1 MRTLTGSTLAE
12 TLVMMIVAGVVFLSV
27 MDGLTLF
34 TRLQTQRTAA
44 LVENGRAA
52 EGYYRLENL
61 IADADSICDEAG
73 GLVLFR
79 SGQQG
84 LLAIRDSILLYVAA
98 DYRDTLFRTAEN
110 LSRFKGESGQPDT
123 VSVGVRMGKT
133 ELTIRV
139 AARPGREENYRMEL
153 NRIEEGYGYDE

>member
-12 TLVMMIVAGVVFLSV
+12 TLVMMIVAGVIFLSV

-34 TRLQTQRTAA
+34 TRLQTQRAAA

-84 LLAIRDSILLYVAA
+84 LLAIRDSILLYIAA

-123 VSVGVRMGKT
+123 VSVRVRMGKT

-139 AARPGREENYRMEL
+139 VTRPGREENYRMEL

>member
-12 TLVMMIVAGVVFLSV
+12 TLVMMIVAGVIFLSV

-34 TRLQTQRTAA
+34 MRLQTQWAAA

-84 LLAIRDSILLYVAA
+84 LLAIRDSILLYIAA

-123 VSVGVRMGKT
+123 VSVRVRIGKT

-139 AARPGREENYRMEL
+139 VTRPGREENYRMEL

>member
-12 TLVMMIVAGVVFLSV
+12 TLVMMIVAGVIFLSV

-34 TRLQTQRTAA
+34 TRLQTQRAAA
-44 LVENGRAA
+44 LVENGRAS

-84 LLAIRDSILLYVAA
+84 LRRYGIRFCCISLPITGIRCFARRRTYRGSKAKA
-98 DYRDTLFRTAEN
+98 DN
-110 LSRFKGESGQPDT
+110 PIRFPCAF
-123 VSVGVRMGKT
+123 V
-133 ELTIRV
+133 
-139 AARPGREENYRMEL
+139 
-153 NRIEEGYGYDE
+153 

>member
-12 TLVMMIVAGVVFLSV
+12 TLVMMIVAGVIFLSV

-34 TRLQTQRTAA
+34 TRLQTQRAAA

-98 DYRDTLFRTAEN
+98 DYRDTLFRAAEN

-123 VSVGVRMGKT
+123 VSVRVRMGKT

-139 AARPGREENYRMEL
+139 VTRPGREENYRMEL

>member
-34 TRLQTQRTAA
+34 TRLQTQRAAA

>member
-12 TLVMMIVAGVVFLSV
+12 TLVMMIVAGVIFLSV

-34 TRLQTQRTAA
+34 TRLQTQRAAA
-44 LVENGRAA
+44 LVENGRAS

-84 LLAIRDSILLYVAA
+84 LLAIRDSILLYNAVSHGGEPIAVQRRKRTTRYGFRGRSYGKDGA
-98 DYRDTLFRTAEN
+98 DDPCCHASGAQRK
-110 LSRFKGESGQPDT
+110 LSD
-123 VSVGVRMGKT
+123 GV
-133 ELTIRV
+133 E
-139 AARPGREENYRMEL
+139 P
-153 NRIEEGYGYDE
+153 NRGGIWVRRIN

>member
-12 TLVMMIVAGVVFLSV
+12 TLVMMIVAGVIFLSV

-34 TRLQTQRTAA
+34 TRLQTQRAAA

-84 LLAIRDSILLYVAA
+84 LLAIRDSILLYIAA
-98 DYRDTLFRTAEN
+98 DYRDTLFRAAEN

-139 AARPGREENYRMEL
+139 VTRPGREENYRMEL

>member
-1 MRTLTGSTLAE
+1 
-12 TLVMMIVAGVVFLSV
+12 MMIVAGVIFLSV

-34 TRLQTQRTAA
+34 TRLQTQRAAA
-44 LVENGRAA
+44 LVENGRAS

-98 DYRDTLFRTAEN
+98 DYRDTLFRAAEN

-123 VSVGVRMGKT
+123 VSVRVRMGKT
-133 ELTIRV
+133 KLTIRV
-139 AARPGREENYRMEL
+139 VTRPGRKENYRMEL

>member
-34 TRLQTQRTAA
+34 TRLQTQRAAA

-79 SGQQG
+79 SKQG

>member
-1 MRTLTGSTLAE
+1 
-12 TLVMMIVAGVVFLSV
+12 MMIVAGVVFLSV

>member
-12 TLVMMIVAGVVFLSV
+12 TLVMMIVAGVIFLNV

-34 TRLQTQRTAA
+34 TRLQTQRAAA

-84 LLAIRDSILLYVAA
+84 LLAIRDSILLYIAA

-139 AARPGREENYRMEL
+139 VTRPGRKENYRMEL

>member
-12 TLVMMIVAGVVFLSV
+12 TLVMMIVAGVIFLSV

-34 TRLQTQRTAA
+34 TRLQTQRAAA

-61 IADADSICDEAG
+61 ITDADSICDEAG

-98 DYRDTLFRTAEN
+98 DYRDTLFRAAEN
-110 LSRFKGESGQPDT
+110 LSRFKGESGQPDM
-123 VSVGVRMGKT
+123 VSVRVRMGKT

-139 AARPGREENYRMEL
+139 VTRPGREENYRMEL

>member
-1 MRTLTGSTLAE
+1 MKTLTGSTLAE
-12 TLVMMIVAGVVFLSV
+12 TLVMMIVAGVIFLSV

-34 TRLQTQRTAA
+34 TRLQTQRAAA

-98 DYRDTLFRTAEN
+98 DYRDTLFRAAEN

-123 VSVGVRMGKT
+123 VSVRVRMGKT

-139 AARPGREENYRMEL
+139 VTRPGREENYRMEL

>member
-12 TLVMMIVAGVVFLSV
+12 TLVMMIVAGVIFLSV

-34 TRLQTQRTAA
+34 TRLQTQRAAA

-84 LLAIRDSILLYVAA
+84 LLAIRDSILLYIAA
-98 DYRDTLFRTAEN
+98 DYRDTLFRMAEN

-139 AARPGREENYRMEL
+139 ATRPGRKENYRIEL

>member
-52 EGYYRLENL
+52 DGYYRLENL

-79 SGQQG
+79 SGQHG

-139 AARPGREENYRMEL
+139 VTRPGREENYRMEL

>member
-12 TLVMMIVAGVVFLSV
+12 TLVMMIVAGVVFLSG

>member
-12 TLVMMIVAGVVFLSV
+12 TLVMMIVAGVIFLSV

-34 TRLQTQRTAA
+34 TRLQTQRAAA

-98 DYRDTLFRTAEN
+98 DYRDTLFRAAEN

-139 AARPGREENYRMEL
+139 VTRPGREENYRMEL

>member
-12 TLVMMIVAGVVFLSV
+12 TLVMMIVAGVIFLSV

-34 TRLQTQRTAA
+34 TRLQTQRAAA

-84 LLAIRDSILLYVAA
+84 LLAIRDSILLYIAA

-139 AARPGREENYRMEL
+139 VTRPGRKENYRMEL

>member
-34 TRLQTQRTAA
+34 TRLQTQRAAA

-61 IADADSICDEAG
+61 IADADSICNEAG

-98 DYRDTLFRTAEN
+98 DYRDTLFRAAEN

-123 VSVGVRMGKT
+123 VSVCVRMGKT

-139 AARPGREENYRMEL
+139 ATRPGREENYRMEL
-153 NRIEEGYGYDE
+153 NRIEKGYGYDE

>member
-34 TRLQTQRTAA
+34 TRLQTQRAAA

-61 IADADSICDEAG
+61 IADADSICNEAG

-98 DYRDTLFRTAEN
+98 DYRDTLFRAAEN
-110 LSRFKGESGQPDT
+110 LWRIEGESGQPDT
-123 VSVGVRMGKT
+123 VSVCVRMGKT

-139 AARPGREENYRMEL
+139 ATRPGREENYRMEL

>member
-34 TRLQTQRTAA
+34 TRLQTQRAAA

-79 SGQQG
+79 SRQQG

>member
-12 TLVMMIVAGVVFLSV
+12 TLVMMIVAGVIFLSV

-34 TRLQTQRTAA
+34 MRLQTQWAAA
-44 LVENGRAA
+44 LVENGRAS

-84 LLAIRDSILLYVAA
+84 LLAIRDSILLYIAA

-123 VSVGVRMGKT
+123 VSVRVRIGKT

-139 AARPGREENYRMEL
+139 VTRPGREENYRMEL

>member
-12 TLVMMIVAGVVFLSV
+12 TLVMMIVAGVIFLSV

-34 TRLQTQRTAA
+34 MRLQTQRAAA
-44 LVENGRAA
+44 LVENGRAS

-84 LLAIRDSILLYVAA
+84 LLAIRDSILLYIAA
-98 DYRDTLFRTAEN
+98 DYRDTLFRAAEN

-123 VSVGVRMGKT
+123 VSVRVCMGKT
-133 ELTIRV
+133 GLTIRV
-139 AARPGREENYRMEL
+139 VTRPGREENYRMEL

>member
-12 TLVMMIVAGVVFLSV
+12 TLVMMIVAGVVFLSA